1 MTELNQSPSTENV
14 RPSWRA
20 LLSPLSDLLVILGGA
35 LLVWRAWVIGEQLLA
50 RGVDIYLDLP
60 PLFASWAPH
69 TGPGTVPA
77 ILLALL
83 VVIAGPTV
91 AARLRWGPLLAVTYP
106 VTLGWM
112 FSLTMIEGWDFGVV
126 TKLSNPKNYL
136 AEIDRVETVSSMLS
150 GFTERILLEPG
161 SWAVHVSGHPP
172 GVLMVFVWMDRIGL
186 GGGIAAS
193 VMCMLVGSTTVLSIA
208 TTLRALGEEHVARAM
223 LPFGVL
229 LPGMVWMGVSADAM
243 FAGVVTCGVALL
255 AVGTTRG
262 DRFGDLAALTSGLL
276 LGFTLY
282 LSYGLVLAG
291 LFALVVLALTRR
303 LRPTLFAVAG
313 VVVVVVL
320 FTVHGFWWLEGYELV
335 RIRYY
340 QGIADTRPYSYF
352 VWANLACVV
361 LVAGPAVLASLRR
374 LATAP
379 RRLELGARLLTVAA
393 LVAIAAADLSGMSK
407 AEVERIWLP
416 FTMWLAV
423 PCAMLPRG
431 QHRWWL
437 AAQALL
443 ALLINH
449 LVITRW

>member
-1 MTELNQSPSTENV
+1 MTELKQSPSAEHE
-14 RPSWRA
+14 RRSWPA
-20 LLSPLSDLLVILGGA
+20 LLSPLSDLLVFLAGA
-35 LLVWRAWVIGEQLLA
+35 LLVWRAWVVGERLLA
-50 RGVDIYLDLP
+50 RGVNIYLDLP

-77 ILLALL
+77 IVLALL

-91 AARLRWGPLLAVTYP
+91 ASRMRWGPLLAVTYP

-112 FSLTMIEGWDFGVV
+112 FSLTMIEGWSFGVV

-136 AEIDRVETVSSMLS
+136 AEIDRVETVASMLRH
-150 GFTERILLEPG
+150 FTERILLEPG

-172 GVLMVFVWMDRIGL
+172 GVLMVFVWLDRIGL

-193 VMCMLVGSTTVLSIA
+193 VFCMLVGSTTVLAIA
-208 TTLRALGEEHVARAM
+208 TTLRALGEEHIARAV

-243 FAGVVTCGVALL
+243 FAGVTACGIALL
-255 AVGTTRG
+255 AVGTSRG
-262 DRFGDLAALTSGLL
+262 DRRGDLAALAGGIL

-291 LFALVVLALTRR
+291 VFALVVLALTRR
-303 LRPTLFAVAG
+303 LRPTLFAIAG
-313 VVVVVVL
+313 AAVVVVL

-340 QGIADTRPYSYF
+340 QGIAATRPYSYF

-361 LVAGPAVLASLRR
+361 LVAGPAVLAGLRR
-374 LATAP
+374 LAMAP
-379 RRLELGARLLTVAA
+379 RRLALGARLLTVAA
-393 LVAIAAADLSGMSK
+393 LLAIAAADLSGMSK

-423 PCAMLPRG
+423 PCAVLPRG

-437 AAQALL
+437 AAQAAL

-449 LVITRW
+449 LIITRW